1 MYDRADHLPIC
12 PSLVIR
18 QRLNTVAEISE
29 LCRRGGMNRIR
40 APAARADKPR
50 AVAAIAGELETLPIN
65 ETLFKTSAHQAT
77 IVGNAVERA
86 ELVRAHIVTR
96 GKMTAEMLEVLPA
109 PWATEAITIEP
120 GVNRRDRMKLTRI
133 QIRLSIARMTSA
145 LTAVASSAVFRMNGA
160 SRRIGNFES
169 VLARRLAPRKVPPCL
184 RPLPKWTSLQLRKL
198 Y

>member
-29 LCRRGGMNRIR
+29 LCRRWGMNRIR

-50 AVAAIAGELETLPIN
+50 AVPAIAGELETLPIN

-145 LTAVASSAVFRMNGA
+145 LTAVASSAVFSDEWRVEAN
-160 SRRIGNFES
+160 REF
-169 VLARRLAPRKVPPCL
+169 
-184 RPLPKWTSLQLRKL
+184 
-198 Y
+198 